1 MKIRSITCFCNPL
14 IENFQESLKNFSKF
28 LSELKS
34 ALGDE
39 GWEVQTTRLATTPFG
54 YFANG
59 KARLKLIQDL
69 EDLAGQQGFT
79 YLSAGPARLFH
90 EEEYQEVPEILA
102 STQNVFLSAPLTH
115 PRKGISIRAVRDCA
129 RIIAK
134 AATITS
140 DGFTNLRFCATSHVK
155 PFTPFFP
162 ASYSYG
168 AEMSF
173 AFAMECA
180 DAAVNAFGEAS
191 NLSEGRDQLVATL
204 NNAAVEIERI
214 ALQISR
220 SYGIEFKGF
229 DFSPAPF
236 PEEWCSVGKALE
248 SLGVSQLGSM
258 GSLAAAAILMDT
270 LDQGQWRR
278 TGFNGLMLPV
288 LEDSTL
294 ASRSETGVFSVKDL
308 LMYSAVCGTGLDTV
322 PLPGDISEERIE
334 GLLMDIAA
342 LSLRLGKPLT
352 ARLMPVPGLK
362 SGEKTSFDFAF
373 FKNGGV
379 MDFPGGEIGGLLK
392 KADWIEINKRA
403 NQFT

>member
-14 IENFQESLKNFSKF
+14 IENFGDTLGTLSKF
-28 LSELKS
+28 LEELKS
-34 ALGDE
+34 ALAVQ
-39 GWEVQTTRLATTPFG
+39 GWDVQTTRLATTPFG
-54 YFANG
+54 YFADG
-59 KARLKLIQDL
+59 KERIKKIQAL
-69 EDLAGQQGFT
+69 EEQAGQYGFT
-79 YLSAGPARLFH
+79 YLSVGPARLFH
-90 EEEYQEVPEILA
+90 QDEYQHAAEILA
-102 STQNVFLSAPLTH
+102 GTKNVFLSAPLTH
-115 PRKGISIRAVRDCA
+115 PIKGISTRAVQDCA
-129 RIIAK
+129 RIIKK
-134 AATITS
+134 ASMITP

-162 ASYSYG
+162 ASYGYG
-168 AEMSF
+168 AELAF

-180 DAAVNAFGEAS
+180 DAFVNAFGEAKH
-191 NLSEGRDQLVATL
+191 LADGRRQLVAAL
-204 NNAAVEIERI
+204 NDAAADIEKI
-214 ALQISR
+214 ALPICPR
-220 SYGIEFKGF
+220 YDIKFKGF
-229 DFSPAPF
+229 DYSPAPF

-294 ASRSETGVFSVKDL
+294 AARSKTGIFSIKDL

-322 PLPGDISEERIE
+322 PLPGDISEARIE
-334 GLLMDIAA
+334 GILMDIAA

-352 ARLMPVPGLK
+352 ARLMPVPGLR
-362 SGEKTSFDFAF
+362 SGEKTSFNFPF
-373 FKNGGV
+373 FRNGGV

-403 NQFT
+403 NQSM